1 MMDLGAMDV
10 TAEREEPVRTRTR
23 RCIATRAPRPAESLI
38 RFVVGPDSA
47 LVPDLA
53 NRLPGRGLWVDANR
67 DVLARALA
75 RNQFA
80 KAARTAVAAPA
91 DLVDQVQAMLL
102 RRCLD
107 LVGLARRAGELVAG
121 FDQVADWLRRGRCGL
136 VLTASDGSADGRR
149 RIEAL
154 AGDLPVI
161 DPFDRIELGHSVG
174 RDEVV
179 HVGMADGRLANQLLE
194 ELGRLRGFREFRMP
208 VGHAVSNAVDEGT
221 ARP

>member
-1 MMDLGAMDV
+1 MIEPMVGDV
-10 TAEREEPVRTRTR
+10 TVEREDGARARTR
-23 RCIATRAPRPAESLI
+23 RCIATRAPRPAEGLI
-38 RFVVGPDSA
+38 RFVVGPDAA

-53 NRLPGRGLWVDANR
+53 GRLPGRGLWVDAKR
-67 DVLARALA
+67 EVLARAVA
-75 RNQFA
+75 KNQFA
-80 KAARTAVAAPA
+80 KAARAPVATPA
-91 DLVDQVQAMLL
+91 DLVDQVETMLV

-136 VLTASDGSADGRR
+136 LLTARDGSPDGRR

-154 AGDLPVI
+154 AGDVPVT
-161 DPFDRIELGHSVG
+161 DPFDRMELGRSVG

-179 HVGMADGRLANQLLE
+179 HVAIADGGLARQLLE
-194 ELGRLRGFREFRMP
+194 ELRRLHGFREFRMP
-208 VGHAVSNAVDEGT
+208 VGHVVRNAVDEGA